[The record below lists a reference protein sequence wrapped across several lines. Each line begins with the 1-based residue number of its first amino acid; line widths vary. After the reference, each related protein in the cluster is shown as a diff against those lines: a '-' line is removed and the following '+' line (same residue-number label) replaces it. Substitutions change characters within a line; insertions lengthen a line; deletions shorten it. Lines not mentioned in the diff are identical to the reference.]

1 MINQKVIAE
10 LVSTCQFKFLNFALP
25 AIVDLTPS
33 AVEDNP
39 QYMEAILTYGVP
51 STLHKVTTSLRL
63 NATTVKLFSDV
74 NGLKS
79 TMKTISF

>member
-25 AIVDLTPS
+25 AIVDLTPT

-39 QYMEAILTYGVP
+39 QYIEAVLTYGVP
-51 STLHKVTTSLRL
+51 STLHKIVTSLRL
-63 NATTVKLFSDV
+63 NATTVNLPS
-74 NGLKS
+74 NYS
-79 TMKTISF
+79 QT